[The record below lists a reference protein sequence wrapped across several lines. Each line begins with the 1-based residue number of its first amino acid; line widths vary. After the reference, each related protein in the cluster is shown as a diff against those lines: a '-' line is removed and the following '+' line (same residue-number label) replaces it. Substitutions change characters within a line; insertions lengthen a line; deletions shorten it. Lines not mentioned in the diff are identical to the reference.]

1 MIQKHT
7 KLPKKLK
14 IKSKKRCNTQETL
27 KLMLF
32 VRLEQL
38 RLQDSKLSDWKLSNR
53 FFMCTKFLNS
63 NKDKELYCI
72 IGKIDLKKLIKC

>member
-1 MIQKHT
+1 
-7 KLPKKLK
+7 
-14 IKSKKRCNTQETL
+14 
-27 KLMLF
+27 MLF

-72 IGKIDLKKLIKC
+72 IGKIDLKKLGCILNPGHGKILAPDFNFYIQKDKYPI